1 MIFKNNQKIL
11 PLPFKLIKMKLF
23 KIITLAILLIGYDTF
38 ACTTAIISGKF
49 TKDGRPLLWKHRDS
63 DEINNKIM
71 YFNDGKYA
79 YIGLVDAKDVEG
91 NAIWVGCNSA
101 GFAIM
106 NAASYNLKT
115 DTFALK
121 DLEGELMKQALM
133 ECANI
138 DEFETFLKNHKKPMG
153 VEANFGVIDAKGGAA
168 YFETNNFDY
177 VKIDVNDTRIAP
189 MGYVI
194 RTNYSFTGKPDE
206 GYGYIRYI
214 AAEDLLYYASSIND
228 ISPEYIIQNMSR
240 SLKHGLTG
248 VNLKEEY
255 TNHPEEPK
263 FVMFEDFIP
272 RNSSAASVVIEGVKQ
287 GESPEFTTM
296 WAVVGW
302 PLTSVVMPV
311 WVAGKTAPILLLAD
325 KNNKSPLCNKAL
337 ELKNKCFPIYRGNGY
352 RYLNINV
359 LYNGEQTG
367 IMQQLKPLEDT
378 IFKKTKTKIEGW
390 RKDGMNEKN
399 IKNYYQELDKMV
411 INEFQNLFNL

>member
-1 MIFKNNQKIL
+1 
-11 PLPFKLIKMKLF
+11 MKLLQ
-23 KIITLAILLIGYDTF
+23 IIICVILFFGYDTF

-49 TKDGRPLLWKHRDS
+49 TKNGRPLLWKHRDS
-63 DEINNKIM
+63 DELNNKVM

-79 YIGLVDAKDVEG
+79 YIGLVDAKDIEG
-91 NAIWVGCNSA
+91 KAIWIGCNSA

-106 NAASYNLKT
+106 NAASYNLKA

-121 DLEGELMKQALM
+121 DMEGELMKQALM

-138 DEFETFLKNHKKPMG
+138 EEFENFLKNYKKPMG

-168 YFETNNFDY
+168 YFETNNFDF

-228 ISPEYIIQNMSR
+228 ISPEFIIQKMSR

-248 VNLKEEY
+248 TNLKEEY
-255 TNHPEEPK
+255 SNHPEDPK

-272 RNSSAASVVIEGVKQ
+272 RNSTAASVVIEGVKS

-311 WVAGKTAPILLLAD
+311 WVAGKTIPSLLFAD
-325 KNNKSPLCNKAL
+325 NNFKSPLCNKAL
-337 ELKNKCFPIYRGNGY
+337 KLKDKCFPVFRGNGY
-352 RYLNINV
+352 RYLNINA
-359 LYNGEQTG
+359 LYNGEKSG
-367 IMQQLKPLEDT
+367 IMQQIEPLEDN
-378 IFKKTKTKIEGW
+378 IFKNTKIKLEGW
-390 RKDGMNEKN
+390 RKTGMDEKN
-399 IKNYYQELDKMV
+399 IKAYYQELDKIVEEEYMK
-411 INEFQNLFNL
+411 LFGL